1 MTSQS
6 FRFDQQFF
14 QSRMRAAFA
23 PRTPRNGFVRFL
35 LRAAGLGVLM
45 VLVIL
50 GAVIGAAMLTL
61 GIAYRLVRGRG
72 RPIARASVGVRTDPR
87 VVEGE
92 FRVVDKPTL
101 PR

>member
-1 MTSQS
+1 MTSHS

-14 QSRMRAAFA
+14 QSRVRAAFE
-23 PRTPRNGFVRFL
+23 PRTPRNGVLRFL
-35 LRAAGLGVLM
+35 LRAAGLGLLVL
-45 VLVIL
+45 LVIV
-50 GAVIGAAMLTL
+50 GALVGAAMLAV
-61 GIAYRLVRGRG
+61 GIVYRLVRGRG
-72 RPIARASVGVRTDPR
+72 RPVVSVGARPDPH